1 MPQEE
6 DYLKTSPLEGGGDD
20 APQQAI
26 PVNSESVREAPQE
39 DELMHIGSSRAPGV
53 TNIGGFMEMRSASQ
67 LEADELAA
75 EQEREAEDKANSPVI
90 QALAGYVKARWNEAR
105 MAKQNTI
112 EKRMLQSVRQRR
124 GEYDP
129 EVKNRLKA
137 QNSTLIYMMITSNKC
152 RAAGSWLR
160 EAVSQM
166 PWSCEPT
173 PVADVSDDVK
183 AVIEDYTAQLIEKDM
198 SMGIFPTKYEIMQAM
213 LALKDQAFVKTQEMA
228 KQRAERMSLKM
239 KDQLL
244 EGHFSEA
251 MDQFVDDL
259 VTFPA
264 AILKGPV
271 VRVRPQLKWGAQDE
285 EGNFTVNVEDCFKL
299 EWERVDPF
307 DIYPAPDSSDI
318 DDGYLIERHKLSREE
333 LVSLREVEGY
343 SSDAI
348 NKVLEQYGQTG
359 YQDRVQIDLDKPMA
373 EGKQYYAAEN
383 PSKLI
388 DAYEFW
394 GSVQGKMLIEWGMGE
409 DEVDDPLAEYAINA
423 WLVGDYIIRAVL
435 NPDPLHRKPYY
446 KTSWENIPGS
456 FWGNSVPDLCRDV
469 QSVCNAAARSLVN
482 NMSIAS
488 GPQAVVDISRLPKG
502 EALTEMYPWKIWQVN
517 GDQLG
522 GQGAPVTFFQP
533 GSNSQ
538 ELMQIY
544 QQFAALADEHTGIPR
559 YMAGDSAGGA
569 GRTAS
574 GLSMLLSNAGKS
586 IKNVV
591 SSIDRI
597 MKPAIERLYMY
608 NMRYLPDP
616 ELKGDVNIVVKGVM
630 ALTASEQQSQR
641 LNEFL
646 NVALSNPMVNQIVG
660 PEGIAYMLREVAKQ
674 LGMDTDRIVPDLP
687 VLKARQAEQAMQQAA
702 QQQMAMQQQAMGQ
715 PGAGGS
721 QAAPGKGMDQRNLAS
736 GAPQANSQMQVKQG

>member
-1 MPQEE
+1 MEQEE
-6 DYLKTSPLEGGGDD
+6 DYLRSAPLGGEDPQ
-20 APQQAI
+20 PQQAI
-26 PVNSESVREAPQE
+26 PVNSESVREAPPE
-39 DELMHIGSSRAPGV
+39 DSLMHIGNSRAPGV
-53 TNIGGFMEMRSASQ
+53 TNVGGFMEMRSAAQ
-67 LEADELAA
+67 LEQDELDR
-75 EQEREAEDKANSPVI
+75 QREAEEAISSPVI
-90 QALAGYVKARWNEAR
+90 QALAGYVKSRWNEAR
-105 MAKQNTI
+105 MAKQNTV

-152 RAAGSWLR
+152 RAAGAWLR
-160 EAVSQM
+160 EAVAQM

-173 PVADVSDDVK
+173 PVPDVSDDVK
-183 AVIEDYTAQLIEKDM
+183 EAITQYTAELIEKDM
-198 SMGIFPTKYEIMQAM
+198 KLGIFPTKFEVMQCM
-213 LALKDQAFVKTQEMA
+213 LALKDQAFVRTQEMA

-244 EGHFSEA
+244 EGHFAEA

-271 VRVRPQLKWGAQDE
+271 VRVRPQLKWGPQDE

-307 DIYPAPDSSDI
+307 DIYPAPDATEI

-343 SSDAI
+343 NADAI
-348 NKVLEQYGQTG
+348 NKVLEQYGRTG
-359 YQDRVQIDLDKPMA
+359 LQDRIQIDMDKPMA

-383 PSKLI
+383 PSQLI

-394 GSVQGKMLIEWGMGE
+394 GSVQGTMLIDWGMGE
-409 DEVDDPLAEYAINA
+409 DEVSDPLAEYSINA

-446 KTSWENIPGS
+446 KTSWENVPGS

-469 QSVCNAAARSLVN
+469 QGVCNAAARALVN

-488 GPQAVVDISRLPKG
+488 GPQTVVDISRLPKG

-522 GQGAPVTFFQP
+522 GQGSPVTFFQP

-544 QQFAALADEHTGIPR
+544 QQFSALADEHTGIPR

-646 NVALSNPMVNQIVG
+646 NVALSNPTVNQIVG
-660 PEGIAYMLREVAKQ
+660 PEGIAYMLREVAKN
-674 LGMDTDRIVPDLP
+674 LGMDTDRIVPDVPILR
-687 VLKARQAEQAMQQAA
+687 ARQAEQAMQAA
-702 QQQMAMQQQAMGQ
+702 LQQQAAMQQQAMGQ
-715 PGAGGS
+715 PQAGGTP
-721 QAAPGKGMDQRNLAS
+721 AAPSKGMDQRNLAN
-736 GAPQANSQMQVKQG
+736 GAPRADAQAQVNQG

>member
-1 MPQEE
+1 MADRE
-6 DYLKTSPLEGGGDD
+6 DYLEAAPLDGG

-26 PVNSESVREAPQE
+26 PVNSELVGDVPPQE
-39 DELMHIGSSRAPGV
+39 QGLMHIGSSRAPGV
-53 TNIGGFMEMRSASQ
+53 TSVGGIMEMRSAAQ
-67 LEADELAA
+67 LEADEA
-75 EQEREAEDKANSPVI
+75 ERERQAEESLNAPVI
-90 QALAGYVKARWNEAR
+90 LALAGYIKKCWNEAR
-105 MAKQNTI
+105 TAKQNTV
-112 EKRMLQSVRQRR
+112 EPRMLKSLRQRR

-129 EVKNRLKA
+129 DMKQALMA
-137 QNSTLIYMMITSNKC
+137 QHSTLIYMMITSNKC
-152 RAAGSWLR
+152 RSAGAWLR

-166 PWSCEPT
+166 PWACEPT
-173 PVADVSDDVK
+173 PVADVDDDVK
-183 AVIEDYTAQLIEKDM
+183 EAIVQYTAELLQKDM
-198 SMGIFPTKYEIMQAM
+198 QMGIFPSQYEVMQAE
-213 LALKDQAFVKTQEMA
+213 LALKDQAFVKVQEMA

-239 KDQLL
+239 KDQLV
-244 EGHFSEA
+244 EGHFPEA

-271 VRVRPQLKWGAQDE
+271 VRVKPQLKWGPKDE
-285 EGNFTVNVEDCFKL
+285 EGNFTVDVKDCFKL

-307 DIYPAPDSSDI
+307 NIYPAPDASDI
-318 DDGYLIERHKLSREE
+318 DDGYLIERHKLSRDE
-333 LVSLREVEGY
+333 LVSLRNVEGY
-343 SSDAI
+343 NPDAI
-348 NKVLEQYGQTG
+348 NRVLDEYGQTG
-359 YQDRVQIDLDKPMA
+359 LKDRVQIDVDKPIA
-373 EGKQYYAAEN
+373 EGKMTYAADN

-394 GSVQGKMLIEWGMGE
+394 GSVQGKMLIDWGMGE
-409 DEVDDPLAEYAINA
+409 DEVTDPLAEYSINA
-423 WLVGDYIIRAVL
+423 WLVGNYVIRAVL

-482 NMSIAS
+482 NMSISS
-488 GPQAVVDISRLPKG
+488 GPQVVVDTARLPKG
-502 EALTEMYPWKIWQVN
+502 EAISEIYPWKIWQVN
-517 GDQLG
+517 NDTTGISG
-522 GQGAPVTFFQP
+522 TPITFFQP
-533 GSNSQ
+533 GSNSA

-544 QQFAALADEHTGIPR
+544 QQFSALADEHTGIPR
-559 YMAGDSAGGA
+559 YMTGDGAAGGA

-630 ALTASEQQSQR
+630 ALTAAEQQSQR

-646 NVALSNPMVNQIVG
+646 NVALSNPTVNQIVG

-687 VLKARQAEQAMQQAA
+687 TLRARQAEQQMQVALA
-702 QQQMAMQQQAMGQ
+702 QQQAMMQQANGQ
-715 PGAGGS
+715 PQAGGTPAKP
-721 QAAPGKGMDQRNLAS
+721 QTGMDQRNLMN
-736 GAPQANSQMQVKQG
+736 GAPMANAQAQTAG